1 MASCAHQTHSAAP
14 PRPRTS
20 VPGREAVPRAW
31 WSGRHGTR
39 YLLQETSRIV
49 HRLRLQRVMAAAAA
63 AVGSRAEATA
73 QGAGVL
79 VRCGV
84 ARGRCTYVTGR
95 AGAREG
101 SGRHRSERLP
111 ADIRG
116 APLHAL
122 CTLLHCRSA
131 RSRTDQH
138 DSGGITAVPFLQLSF
153 QPAPHACGPSRHD
166 LRPHLYLTVYVLSAG
181 EDTQVMILCSSCCCV
196 CLVVRCLARTD
207 RHFGCQRGVV

>member
-1 MASCAHQTHSAAP
+1 MRSPRGIMSTQPHSAAP
-14 PRPRTS
+14 PPRTS

-39 YLLQETSRIV
+39 YLPQETSRIV
-49 HRLRLQRVMAAAAA
+49 HRLRLQRVTAAVAAAA
-63 AVGSRAEATA
+63 GSRAEATA

-84 ARGRCTYVTGR
+84 ARGCCTYVASR
-95 AGAREG
+95 AGVREG

-131 RSRTDQH
+131 RSWRSSRTDQH

-153 QPAPHACGPSRHD
+153 QPAPHACGPSWHE
-166 LRPHLYLTVYVLSAG
+166 LRLHVYLTV
-181 EDTQVMILCSSCCCV
+181 
-196 CLVVRCLARTD
+196 
-207 RHFGCQRGVV
+207 

>member
-1 MASCAHQTHSAAP
+1 VASCAHQTHSAAP

-39 YLLQETSRIV
+39 YLLPETSRIV

-111 ADIRG
+111 PEIRG
-116 APLHAL
+116 VPLHVLRVRCCTVAL
-122 CTLLHCRSA
+122 LAAGTAAALTSTIPAASPPSLFCSYPFSLLHTR
-131 RSRTDQH
+131 
-138 DSGGITAVPFLQLSF
+138 
-153 QPAPHACGPSRHD
+153 
-166 LRPHLYLTVYVLSAG
+166 AG
-181 EDTQVMILCSSCCCV
+181 RRGMT
-196 CLVVRCLARTD
+196 
-207 RHFGCQRGVV
+207 FGRICT